1 MDKFDEIVQ
10 PLIEESIAEE
20 KAKAQKDI
28 KVEEDVIEEEI
39 IIVSDDPIEL
49 LLLMMLF
56 GRGKNE

>member
-28 KVEEDVIEEEI
+28 KVEKDVLEEEI
-39 IIVSDDPIEL
+39 IIVSDNPIEL
-49 LLLMMLF
+49 LLLMLLL
-56 GRGKNE
+56 